1 MCVLGFT
8 HESVPLDSGLPDRM
22 GSSVSVASGCA
33 TSGALLGAALLIS
46 PLNASTGPN
55 LESALAIKEGSSRVI
70 LDMRGVT
77 YVSSAGLRVMVQA
90 AKQAKAS
97 KGGVAIFGLQPLVK
111 EVFDAS
117 GLGTIIPIASD
128 ETEARSRL
136 AV

>member
-1 MCVLGFT
+1 
-8 HESVPLDSGLPDRM
+8 
-22 GSSVSVASGCA
+22 
-33 TSGALLGAALLIS
+33 
-46 PLNASTGPN
+46 
-55 LESALAIKEGSSRVI
+55 
-70 LDMRGVT
+70 MRGVT

-97 KGGVAIFGLQPLVK
+97 KGGVAIFGLQPLFK